1 MEENVP
7 FVVQFTYVV
16 GFLTPSRR
24 LDLEVERR
32 VRGFDIGLQ
41 YLCFLFLGSSSS
53 HEITSK
59 RLTKT
64 RFLQLVLCRTNEGL
78 VQDLHRLG
86 ILRTFVGFLP

>member
-1 MEENVP
+1 VP

-41 YLCFLFLGSSSS
+41 YLCFLFL
-53 HEITSK
+53 
-59 RLTKT
+59 
-64 RFLQLVLCRTNEGL
+64 
-78 VQDLHRLG
+78 
-86 ILRTFVGFLP
+86 